1 LINMAKFY
9 QLSREE
15 RIAQLQR
22 SGQLNETAA
31 RLLRTAPLLPAAT
44 AAHLTENQLGQFP
57 LPLGVVHQLSVN
69 GITREVAIVGEEPS
83 VVAAASN
90 GARMASLGSG
100 VTAQAPQMHLVTAEI
115 VYADLATDA
124 AQRIQAAQ
132 PDLLRCAQM
141 AHPSIVRRG
150 GGVQSVRTMEQ
161 GQFTTV
167 FVDVDVQE
175 AMGANIVNTIAEAMA
190 DRLDQLLA
198 AHRLFAVLSNYSEQ
212 LTQARV
218 DLPLAAVATTAGNGA
233 AVAQRIELASRYA
246 ESSTARATT
255 SNKGVMNG
263 IAGAA
268 IALGNDYRA
277 LEAGVHAYA
286 GRGAGYAPL
295 TRWRVEGTQL
305 RGTISL
311 PLQVGTVGGAISAL
325 PLARVSRELGH
336 IESVRDEQ
344 EVLAA
349 LGLVQNLAALRAL
362 VGPGIQAGHMA
373 LQAGALAIA
382 AGASGAEVDALTSLL
397 QNSAKTLGN
406 AQQLLKQLR
415 HEEEAK

>member
-1 LINMAKFY
+1 MAKFY

-15 RIAQLQR
+15 RIAQLQKA
-22 SGQLNETAA
+22 GELNETAA
-31 RLLRTAPLLPAAT
+31 QLLRQSPLLPEAT

-69 GITREVAIVGEEPS
+69 GVSREVAIVGEEPS

-90 GARMASLGSG
+90 GARMARLGGG
-100 VTAQAPQMHLVTAEI
+100 VYAQAPQAHLVTAEI
-115 VYADLATDA
+115 VYADLPLGSERLIAGA
-124 AQRIQAAQ
+124 RVELIQVAG
-132 PDLLRCAQM
+132 P

-150 GGVQSVRTMEQ
+150 GGVRSIRTLVQEP
-161 GQFTTV
+161 FTTILV
-167 FVDVDVQE
+167 EVDVQE

-190 DRLDQLLA
+190 DHLDKILQA
-198 AHRLFAVLSNYSEQ
+198 RRLFAILSNYSEQ
-212 LTQARV
+212 VTQASV
-218 DLPLAAVATTAGNGA
+218 AIPVVAVATAPGNGA
-233 AVAQRIELASRYA
+233 AVAARIELASRYA

-263 IAGAA
+263 VAGAA

-286 GRGAGYAPL
+286 GRHNGYAPL
-295 TRWRVEGTQL
+295 TRWWVEDATL

-311 PLQVGTVGGAISAL
+311 PLQLGTVGGAISAL
-325 PLARVSRELGH
+325 PLARVSRELGR
-336 IESVRDEQ
+336 IECVRDEQ

-382 AGASGAEVDALTSLL
+382 AGASGAEVDQLTKLL
-397 QNSAKTLGN
+397 QDGEKTLQN
-406 AQQLLKQLR
+406 AKRLLSQLR
-415 HEEEAK
+415 EEDK